1 MCPQLVGVYAS
12 TSNKQTN
19 SNFISQ
25 FQTFWEILSTLEAYI
40 SFLQDLLE
48 FYVELL
54 GTKPLRK
61 KIEKSFSNQPFFSGA
76 ILHTS
81 AK

>member
-1 MCPQLVGVYAS
+1 MHQLQ
-12 TSNKQTN
+12 TNKQTATL
-19 SNFISQ
+19 SANFRP
-25 FQTFWEILSTLEAYI
+25 FGRFCQTFEAYI

-76 ILHTS
+76 KILHTS